1 MNLPRL
7 AAPQLDELRRSD
19 FSRLDDAGHRYFDYT
34 GAGLPA
40 QRQLDAIHHLLSQQV
55 LGNPHS
61 QNPTSAP
68 TTVLVEEARSRVL
81 DYFGATD
88 HECIFT
94 TNASGALK
102 LVGEAFPFGTDR
114 PFLLTADNHNS
125 VNGIREFAR
134 RAGAPVVVAPLD
146 LPSLSARP
154 EILADLL
161 ERVSCGRSG
170 LFAYPAQSNYSGIQH
185 SLSWVT
191 HAQSRGWKVLLDT
204 AAFVPTNRLDLGL
217 VPADFVCVS
226 FYKMFGLPTGVGALI
241 ARRDALAELRRPWFA
256 GGTISMASV
265 AADDHRLT
273 PGHAGFED
281 GTLNFGSIPAVTFGL
296 DLIEDVGIDSIHDR
310 VAAAT
315 SHLLRAFDE
324 MSHGNGEPLVKVI
337 GGTADTPRGGT
348 ISFNVFDPGGAMVHD
363 RVVTE
368 AASNLGISLRS
379 GCFCN
384 PGCGEAARGLSAGD
398 MAPFFQR
405 GEVPDF
411 CDLDDQMWA
420 LRGSGASALRA
431 SVGWVTN
438 AEDLSVLIEF
448 LAGFIDRPATSWAA
462 PEPGSRMTAPDAP

>member
-1 MNLPRL
+1 
-7 AAPQLDELRRSD
+7 LDELRRSD
-19 FSRLDDAGHRYFDYT
+19 FSRLDDAGHHYFDYT

-40 QRQLDAIHHLLSQQV
+40 QRQLDAIRDLLSQQV

-68 TTVLVEEARSRVL
+68 ATALVEEARSRVL

-94 TNASGALK
+94 ANASGALK
-102 LVGEAFPFGTDR
+102 LVGEAFPFDVDR

-134 RAGAPVVVAPLD
+134 RAGAPVAVAPLE
-146 LPSLSARP
+146 LPGLSVRP
-154 EILADLL
+154 EVLTGLL
-161 ERVSCGRSG
+161 EQPAGERSG
-170 LFAYPAQSNYSGIQH
+170 LFAYPAQSNYSGLQH
-185 SLSWVT
+185 PLSWVADART
-191 HAQSRGWKVLLDT
+191 RGWRVLLDT
-204 AAFVPTNRLDLGL
+204 AAFVPTNRLDLS
-217 VPADFVCVS
+217 VVQADFVCVS

-281 GTLNFGSIPAVTFGL
+281 GTSNFGSIPAVTFGL
-296 DLIEDVGIDSIHDR
+296 ELIETMGIDSIHDR
-310 VAAAT
+310 VVAAT
-315 SHLLRAFDE
+315 SHLLRSFDE
-324 MSHGNGEPLVKVI
+324 MSHANGEPVVKVL
-337 GGTADTPRGGT
+337 GGVGNTPRGGT
-348 ISFNVFDPGGAMVHD
+348 ITFNVFDPGGVMVHD
-363 RVVTE
+363 RVVTG
-368 AASNLGISLRS
+368 AASKVGISLRS

-384 PGCGEAARGLSAGD
+384 PGCGEAARGLTAGD
-398 MAPFFQR
+398 IAPLFQR
-405 GEVPDF
+405 DVVPDF
-411 CDLDDQMWA
+411 CDLDDRMWT

-438 AEDLSVLIEF
+438 GADLSVLIEF
-448 LAGFIDRPATSWAA
+448 LAGFIDRPATSWVA
-462 PEPGSRMTAPDAP
+462 PEPGSRATSPDAP